1 MSIVIDKILGQ
12 PLSHDHP
19 VKNVSSDPASAKSGS
34 LILNTTEA
42 KVKIYYFGQ
51 WWIIADL
58 TTQMLL
64 DENGSPLLTEDDLIL
79 LLE

>member
-1 MSIVIDKILGQ
+1 MGVVIDKILGE
-12 PLSHDHP
+12 PLLHEHP
-19 VKNVSSDPASAKSGS
+19 VRNVSSDPASAKSGS
-34 LILNTTEA
+34 LILNITEA

-64 DENGSPLLTEDDLIL
+64 DESGSPLLTEDNLIL